1 MNNHIDLAFRVSV
14 ILFAGAVLQCFTDRI
29 HAHPYNT
36 TTVAIS
42 EVSRRYPAGITYSSL
57 FHLHSVLQR
66 NSSTFLTRNS
76 GAHPPGVSTRG
87 NSIRRWNSLSN
98 DELLGEDS
106 GRFQHLA
113 ANATGGSVYNSDKNL
128 VIIPNHYQNNT
139 PTARLLNSSFS
150 SCELVVFVWKK

>member
-1 MNNHIDLAFRVSV
+1 MFYRQNPR
-14 ILFAGAVLQCFTDRI
+14 
-29 HAHPYNT
+29 
-36 TTVAIS
+36 
-42 EVSRRYPAGITYSSL
+42 SSL
-57 FHLHSVLQR
+57 QHNNRRHFRSLQEISSRYNSAYLVHLHSVLQR

-76 GAHPPGVSTRG
+76 GAHPPGVPTRG

-113 ANATGGSVYNSDKNL
+113 AATNGSGVYNNNPSDKNL

-150 SCELVVFVWKK
+150 SCELFVFVQKKYTILDPSVFHFFP